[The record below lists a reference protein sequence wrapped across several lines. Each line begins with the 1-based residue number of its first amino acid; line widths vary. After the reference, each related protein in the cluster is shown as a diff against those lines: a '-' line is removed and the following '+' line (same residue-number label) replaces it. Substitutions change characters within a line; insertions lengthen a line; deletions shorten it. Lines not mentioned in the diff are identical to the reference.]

1 MKHLVWALA
10 GGVVLAGSAFAA
22 DAKISLNYRS
32 RLEVFAQDQIDE
44 GVKGQ
49 KKKTT
54 TEWMDWQDSGY
65 NGASSDTFKFVL
77 SSDRAGVTLAF
88 NTANNKKGG
97 DGFFTLNEYSAWMK
111 FDAGPGTLRLTTGNW
126 KDGYLDGAY
135 RVKKD
140 VDAQNAE
147 GIDFERFKLGSI
159 FSGTKALNFVDDLA
173 FSTTLG
179 GGNEYTLGMA
189 DYDFKVNDD
198 LSLNFLVGGRHSNNA
213 KFFDTKTNSSG
224 TKTTTWKSAFVS
236 RVQVGMKGLL
246 NAELIYK
253 KPAPRVDAFA
263 LYVMPQVMDELTL
276 NVGGGAEFHTKD
288 DTKIDEKYTD
298 WAFDIRAR
306 YQVND
311 ALSVTFFTNVSGTDL
326 DKGRNINSGIA
337 GSDGKKGWTQTATL
351 PDSTGAANKTKAAFK
366 TAMWNNISARY
377 KINDIFTA
385 SLNLGCITPLSDLRI
400 QGKDGKY
407 HSYSYDFIPEWRV
420 TPGVQISASSNAS
433 VWAAVA
439 LSGSKMEDYEV
450 FNFSVPVIFRVKM

>member
-65 NGASSDTFKFVL
+65 NGGSSDSIKFVL
-77 SSDRAGVTLAF
+77 NSDRAGATLAL
-88 NTANNKKGG
+88 NTYNNKKGG
-97 DGFFTLNEYSAWMK
+97 GDFFVLNEYSGWMK

-126 KDGYLDGAY
+126 KDGYADGAY

-147 GIDFERFKLGSI
+147 GLDFERFKLGSI
-159 FSGTKALNFVDDLA
+159 FSGTKALSFVDDL
-173 FSTTLG
+173 TLG
-179 GGNEYTLGMA
+179 SGNEYTLGMA

-198 LSLNFLVGGRHSNNA
+198 LSLNFLVGGRH
-213 KFFDTKTNSSG
+213 KTFDTKTN
-224 TKTTTWKSAFVS
+224 TNKTETTTWKSAFVS

-253 KPAPRVDAFA
+253 KSDPRVNTLA
-263 LYVMPQVMDELTL
+263 LYVMPQVMDGLTL
-276 NVGGGAEFHTKD
+276 NVGGAAEFHTKD
-288 DTKIDEKYTD
+288 DTKIGDKYTD

-326 DKGRNINSGIA
+326 DSGRNISSGIA
-337 GSDGKKGWTQTATL
+337 GSDGKKGWVGASTL

-366 TAMWNNISARY
+366 TAMWNNLSARY
-377 KINDIFTA
+377 KINDIFTGI
-385 SLNLGCITPLSDLRI
+385 LNIGCITPLSDLRI
-400 QGKDGKY
+400 KGADNKY

>member
-88 NTANNKKGG
+88 NTYNNKDKGN
-97 DGFFTLNEYSAWMK
+97 DFFTLNEYSAWMK

-126 KDGYLDGAY
+126 KDGYADGAY

-147 GIDFERFKLGSI
+147 GLDFERFKLGTI
-159 FSGTKALNFVDDLA
+159 FSKTKALGFVDDL
-173 FSTTLG
+173 TLG
-179 GGNEYTLGMA
+179 SGNQYTLGMA

-198 LSLNFLVGGRHSNNA
+198 LSLNFLVGGRH
-213 KFFDTKTNSSG
+213 KTFDTKTN
-224 TKTTTWKSAFVS
+224 TNKTETTTWKSAFVS

-253 KPAPRVDAFA
+253 KSDPRVNTLA
-263 LYVMPQVMDELTL
+263 LYVMPQVMDGLTL
-276 NVGGGAEFHTKD
+276 NVGGAAEFHTKD
-288 DTKIDEKYTD
+288 DTKIGEKYTD

-326 DKGRNINSGIA
+326 DSGRNINSGIA
-337 GSDGKKGWTQTATL
+337 GSTGSAGTQGWVKAKTL
-351 PDSTGAANKTKAAFK
+351 PDATGKANQTQAAFK
-366 TAMWNNISARY
+366 TAMWNNLSAQY

-400 QGKDGKY
+400 KGSDDKY

-420 TPGVQISASSNAS
+420 VPGVKISASSNAL